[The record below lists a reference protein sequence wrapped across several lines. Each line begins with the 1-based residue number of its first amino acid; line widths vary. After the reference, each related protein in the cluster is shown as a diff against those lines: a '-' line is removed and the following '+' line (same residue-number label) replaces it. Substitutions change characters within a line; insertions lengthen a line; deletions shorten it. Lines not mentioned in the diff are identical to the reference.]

1 MSGLSHTNHIY
12 KQDKYDM
19 KAKGSGK
26 KDEDCVLYPKL
37 NQPSN
42 RPSFVKKSV
51 KNNNIQIM
59 VYNKALLL
67 CTFQKED
74 VYWYW
79 WIIYDSKLIESFQ
92 F

>member
-1 MSGLSHTNHIY
+1 MNKAIHRTMYPVCLFFMSGLSHTNHIY

-42 RPSFVKKSV
+42 RPSF
-51 KNNNIQIM
+51 
-59 VYNKALLL
+59 
-67 CTFQKED
+67 QKED
-74 VYWYW
+74 VY
-79 WIIYDSKLIESFQ
+79 
-92 F
+92 